1 MFIRYHHGNNL
12 AFFLASYFSL
22 VSLTLTCLI
31 TLSMLQSY
39 VGGDIFFHFQV
50 HHFILGYYGIGLHAL
65 RLKTVIALM

>member
-50 HHFILGYYGIGLHAL
+50 HHFILGY
-65 RLKTVIALM
+65 